1 MQLKSEVGN
10 LRNSIVR
17 QKQDAEQRMLEQK
30 SIDAKEER
38 KRQKQQEY
46 LVKKLKEIDVK
57 ANRKRAEKIKEF

>member
-1 MQLKSEVGN
+1 M
-10 LRNSIVR
+10 R